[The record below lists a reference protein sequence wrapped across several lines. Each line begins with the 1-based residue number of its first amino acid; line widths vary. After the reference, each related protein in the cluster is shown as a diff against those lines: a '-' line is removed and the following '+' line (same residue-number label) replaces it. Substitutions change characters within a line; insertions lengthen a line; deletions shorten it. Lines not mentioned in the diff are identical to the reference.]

1 MKRSIA
7 KFGVFSI
14 ETKFEL
20 LASGVSLLG
29 LCGDYPI

>member
-1 MKRSIA
+1 MMRSIV
-7 KFGVFSI
+7 KNGVFSI
-14 ETKFEL
+14 EAKPEL

>member
-1 MKRSIA
+1 MMRSIA

-14 ETKFEL
+14 EAKPEL